1 MREKQKER
9 FLKIKNEEHIPVIV
23 GVGQFNDRPAR
34 DPEGMDPLGLMTA
47 ALRRADGDA
56 GGGWL
61 EHIQYLG
68 VVGQVSFP
76 DIKDIHV
83 KLAGSLGIHPR
94 FTDLTLPFGDCPVK
108 LINDAANLI
117 GSGEISIAAAAGAE
131 ALRTAAARAAARAAS
146 GKKSSDLRGLV
157 RQQSQSL
164 KSKYGVETPT
174 DIYPLYENGCRA
186 AWGQTLG
193 EAQAESAA
201 IWSGMSKVA
210 AANPDAWLH
219 TPMAP
224 DEILSESPGNRPI
237 AFPYR
242 KLMVANS
249 AVNQGAAVIVA
260 SLAEARRRGVPDDR
274 MVFVGAGAAAHE
286 PDDIF
291 VRDAYNDSPGMR
303 VSIEKALT
311 LNGLTAADLDC
322 VELYS
327 CFPCVT
333 KMARRALGWPLEK
346 PHSVYGGLTFG
357 GGPIG
362 NCMMH
367 AAACMVERIRR
378 GSETGLIFA
387 NGGYATHNH
396 SIVLSRR
403 PSKSN
408 PFPQDYSYQPEAD
421 RLRRPVP
428 EFIQDY
434 AGPGTLETYTVIYD
448 RQGAPMFGTVI
459 ALTPEGKRFICR
471 VPKEDR
477 EGIEF
482 LTSGKTEPV
491 GTRGTTY
498 KGENDYIF
506 WKCAFGKE
514 G

>member
-1 MREKQKER
+1 MKKNDEER
-9 FLKIKNEEHIPVIV
+9 IPVIV

-34 DPEGMDPLGLMTA
+34 DTEGMDPVGLMTA

-61 EHIQYLG
+61 EKIQYLG
-68 VVGQVSFP
+68 VVGQISFF

-83 KLAGSLGIHPR
+83 KLAESLGINPPYM
-94 FTDLTLPFGDCPVK
+94 DLTLPYGDCPVK

-117 GSGEISIAAAAGAE
+117 GAGDISIGAAAGAE
-131 ALRTAAARAAARAAS
+131 ALRTAAARAAAKAAA
-146 GKKSSDLRGLV
+146 GGKSSDLRGLV

-164 KSKYGVETPT
+164 KSKYGIETPT

-186 AWGQTLG
+186 AWGQTLS
-193 EAQAESAA
+193 EAQAESAV

-210 AANPDAWLH
+210 AANPNAWLH
-219 TPMAP
+219 TPMEP
-224 DEILSESPGNRPI
+224 SEILSESPGNRPI

-242 KLMVANS
+242 KFMVANS

-260 SLAEARRRGVPDDR
+260 SLAEARRRGVPEDR

-286 PDDIF
+286 PDDILE
-291 VRDAYNDSPGMR
+291 RDAYNDSPGMHI
-303 VSIEKALT
+303 SIEKALA
-311 LNGLTAADLDC
+311 LNELTAADLDC

-367 AAACMVERIRR
+367 AAASMVEKIRL
-378 GSETGLIFA
+378 GSETGLIFS

-403 PSKSN
+403 PPKSN
-408 PFPQDYSYQPEAD
+408 PFPQNYSYQSEAD

-434 AGPGTLETYTVIYD
+434 AGPGILETYTVIYD
-448 RQGAPMFGTVI
+448 RQGAPMFGTVL
-459 ALTPEGKRFICR
+459 ARTQDGKRFICR

-491 GTRGTTY
+491 GTSGTAY
-498 KGENDYIF
+498 KGESDYIF
-506 WKCAFGKE
+506 WKRASGKE
-514 G
+514 LNPGPDNR